1 MRLTWNHFLFYVI
14 PFCTFV
20 YLITIEQ
27 PDLSTLDLWVC
38 IGLVALWPL
47 AYWWFEFEPGYRK
60 RHPLPASTETESE
73 REEKAFIRD
82 LKDFQRRAELS
93 GFRRFINNPVVFLL
107 SYVLC
112 AFLLLRLLTWL
123 L

>member
-1 MRLTWNHFLFYVI
+1 MRLTGGRFLFYVI

-73 REEKAFIRD
+73 REEKAFISD
-82 LKDFQRRAELS
+82 LAAFQRRADLS
-93 GFRRFINNPVVFLL
+93 GFRRFIMNPVVIIVC
-107 SYVLC
+107 YVLC
-112 AFLLLRLLTWL
+112 ASLLVRLLT
-123 L
+123 